1 MWKRI
6 VSRLGLK
13 NSWNY
18 KENKPL
24 VITNVILVGMAL
36 FASLPKYLS
45 PNSEDVIPF
54 PKAPSIQQPP
64 AATSLVVKIEGQIK
78 KNMTFSDVLASYEF
92 PQELIHQLI
101 VTTKPIYNLRKLIP
115 GNHFELEKLAD
126 GTLQVFRYDVDLDK
140 YLNVYRTEEGYKAE
154 LRPFQYQTQV
164 SYIEGSIHGSLF
176 HSINEL
182 DEKDQLALDL
192 SEIFSWD
199 IDFNTELKEGDHFR
213 FAAEKLYLDGKFV
226 KYRKILAADLT
237 NNGRVYSGY
246 YFVDPSGHADYYS
259 AEGKSLRR
267 EFLKSPLRF
276 FRVSST
282 FSRRRFHPLLQCY
295 KPHLGVDYAA
305 PTGTPV
311 VAAGNG
317 RIQFAAWKQGFGRF
331 IQIVHGNGLTTMYG
345 HLSKFAPE
353 IHKGSE
359 VKQGQLI
366 GYVGSSGLATGP
378 HLDYRVTRMG
388 RFVNPLSLKFQ
399 PSTPVRPEHMAA
411 FKAELAKWR
420 WDLAHAGTEPM
431 PAQSAALQPR

>member
-1 MWKRI
+1 MWKRL
-6 VSRLGLK
+6 VLRLGLK

-24 VITNVILVGMAL
+24 VITNLILVGMAL

-45 PNSEDVIPF
+45 PYSEDVSSI
-54 PKAPSIQQPP
+54 PKAPSIEQPP
-64 AATSLVVKIEGQIK
+64 SATSRVLRIECPIK
-78 KNMTFSDVLASYEF
+78 KNMTFSDVLASYDF
-92 PQELIHQLI
+92 SQDLIHQL
-101 VTTKPIYNLRKLIP
+101 VETSKPIYNLRKLIP

-126 GTLQVFRYDVDLDK
+126 GTLLGFRYDVDLDK

-164 SYIEGSIHGSLF
+164 SFIEGSIHGSLF

-199 IDFNTELKEGDHFR
+199 LDFNTELQEGDHFR
-213 FAAEKLYLDGKFV
+213 LAAEKLYVDGKFV
-226 KYRKILAADLT
+226 KYGKILAADFA
-237 NNGRVYSGY
+237 NNGREYSGY
-246 YFVDPSGHADYYS
+246 YFVDPTGRADYYDS
-259 AEGKSLRR
+259 QGNSLRR

-282 FSRRRFHPLLQCY
+282 FSHRRFHPLLQGY
-295 KPHLGVDYAA
+295 RPHLGVDYAA

-317 RIQFAAWKQGFGRF
+317 RIQFAAWKQGYGRF

-345 HLSKFAPE
+345 HLSGFAPE
-353 IHKGSE
+353 IHRGSE

-399 PSTPVRPEHMAA
+399 PSTPVRPEYMAA
-411 FKAELAKWR
+411 FKAELAKWQ
-420 WDLAHAGTEPM
+420 WDLAHAGKIPI
-431 PAQSAALQPR
+431 PPQVSALQPR